1 MVSRK
6 LLIAISIV
14 VVAVVVV
21 VAVAVGLWTLM
32 GLKPPVDVYARATPS
47 STAEPESLLPS
58 YVAGMTCTDMEP
70 HEYAACVDAVG
81 IYEGDIRIEITRFNL
96 VGNAIGYVDG
106 LYEDLSGGSMAYVST
121 GDKHWFT
128 HTVSDQSVFVW
139 RKGMWVFEVSAP
151 TKTLRNNVVEELNF

>member
-14 VVAVVVV
+14 VVVVV
-21 VAVAVGLWTLM
+21 VAAVGLWTLLG

-47 STAEPESLLPS
+47 STAEPASLLPS
-58 YVAGMTCTDMEP
+58 SVAGMTRTDMET
-70 HEYAACVDAVG
+70 HEYADAVDAVG
-81 IYEGDIRIEITRFNL
+81 IYEGDIRIEIIRFNL
-96 VGNAIGYVDG
+96 VGSAIGYVDD
-106 LYEDLSGGSMAYVST
+106 LYEGLSGGSMTYVST
-121 GDKHWFT
+121 GDQHWFT

-139 RKGMWVFEVSAP
+139 RKGIWVFEVSAP